1 VVVDPPKPPS
11 RRQLLVVHRPELAF
25 IAEEAAR
32 SARGVKSLFFCQS
45 RATTEAVASQMRRAG
60 TTVYVHHSAVSREER
75 VIAEEQFHHGSDA
88 CIVCTSTLELG
99 IDVGDLDR
107 VLQSEAPDTVSSF
120 LQRMGRT
127 GRREGQVANT
137 TFFCETTDGVLQA
150 IALIQLAKSGWVEH
164 VTVNDRCWPVFVH
177 QLLAMSLA
185 EGGVAPE
192 LAWDHLSRVPDLK
205 GIRRAEFDR
214 LVDWMIHDESFVAT
228 GGRLVLGPKA
238 ERRFGRRNFM
248 ELFAVFS
255 SPQSYTVHTGTG
267 QPLGTLN
274 QEFVDRLVEGVTCF
288 LLGGRA
294 WAVLEVRHDDRRV
307 VVGPAPRG
315 KQPTWGGFIPQFLS
329 EAICRKVRYVLVS
342 EDSYSYLTP
351 EAAALLAERRDAL
364 GRVVT
369 SGHRGVEIDDNEI
382 RWWTFAGGRINTTLR
397 YALGR
402 LLAGVQIVPDN
413 FLLRL
418 RGEDL
423 TFPRFQDAVAALRS
437 LAVWDDEGM
446 WKGIFDSLPG
456 YRLSK
461 FQPLMPPWV
470 ERELIARYLL
480 DVPGAKRWIGE
491 DQTTF

>member
-1 VVVDPPKPPS
+1 VTPVCEVPFVQRALIRVEDFGD
-11 RRQLLVVHRPELAF
+11 RVGR
-25 IAEEAAR
+25 AAR
-32 SARGVKSLFFCQS
+32 ERRDDAIGKEQP
-45 RATTEAVASQMRRAG
+45 ATFEVASGVEGSRGNQMG
-60 TTVYVHHSAVSREER
+60 H
-75 VIAEEQFHHGSDA
+75 
-88 CIVCTSTLELG
+88 IVRPAASYLEL
-99 IDVGDLDR
+99 DLDQRIEQQVEGDR

-150 IALIQLAKSGWVEH
+150 IALIELAKSGWVEH
-164 VTVNDRCWPVFVH
+164 VTVNDRCWPVLIH

-185 EGGVAPE
+185 GDGIAPQ
-192 LAWDHLSRVPDLK
+192 LAWDHLSRVPDFK
-205 GIRRAEFDR
+205 GIRRDEFER
-214 LVDWMIHDESFVAT
+214 LVDWMICDESFVAT

-255 SPQSYTVHTGTG
+255 SPQSYTVQTGTG

-274 QEFVDRLVEGVTCF
+274 QDFVDRLVEGVTCF

-329 EAICRKVRYVLVS
+329 EAICRKIRDVLAS
-342 EDSYSYLTP
+342 EDTYGYLTP
-351 EAAALLAERRDAL
+351 ESAALLAERRDAL
-364 GRVVT
+364 ARIIGP
-369 SGHRGVEIDDNEI
+369 GCHGVEIDDKEI

-397 YALGR
+397 YGLGT
-402 LLAGVQIVPDN
+402 LLVDLQIVPDN

-418 RGEDL
+418 PGENL
-423 TFPRFQDAVAALRS
+423 TFPRFQDAVTALRS
-437 LAVWDDEGM
+437 PTVWDDEGM
-446 WKGIFDSLPG
+446 WNGIFDSLPG

-470 ERELIARYLL
+470 ESEVVGRYLL
-480 DVPGAKRWIGE
+480 DVPGAKRWLCE
-491 DQTTF
+491 AQNAF